1 MRGNKGFR
9 AVVVGVE
16 TAVAFPA
23 TIDGGGAAVHGGVGY
38 GQPWDERM
46 HALERGKK
54 GASREGGGG
63 RDRDLLSGVRQRWS
77 RTVARRGDVYRHP

>member
-1 MRGNKGFR
+1 MRGNRGFR

-16 TAVAFPA
+16 TAAAFQA

-46 HALERGKK
+46 HALEIGGK
-54 GASREGGGG
+54 GASREDGGG
-63 RDRDLLSGVRQRWS
+63 RDRDLLSGVRQ
-77 RTVARRGDVYRHP
+77 